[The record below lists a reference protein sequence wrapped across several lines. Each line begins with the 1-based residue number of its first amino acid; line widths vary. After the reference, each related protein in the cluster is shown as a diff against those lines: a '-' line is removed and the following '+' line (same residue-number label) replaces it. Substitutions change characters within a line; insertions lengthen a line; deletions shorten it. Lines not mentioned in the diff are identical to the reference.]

1 MEAVMKKVVAVAL
14 LVLGLGVG
22 SVCAAE
28 SADMSRPT
36 VLEKVAPAYPDACMD
51 AGIEGRVI
59 VECLVTRNGT
69 VVGATALR
77 SPDPAL
83 GEAAVAAVSSW
94 KFSPAMRD
102 GKAVD
107 AVIRIPVEFTLEK
120 VEGASVPR
128 VLASR

>member
-1 MEAVMKKVVAVAL
+1 MKKIVAVAL
-14 LVLGLGVG
+14 LVLGFGVG
-22 SVCAAE
+22 SMCAAE
-28 SADMSRPT
+28 STDMSRPT
-36 VLEKVAPAYPDACMD
+36 VLEKIAPAYPAACMD

-69 VVGATALR
+69 VMGATALR

-83 GEAAVAAVSSW
+83 GEAAVAAVSGW
-94 KFSPAMRD
+94 KFAPAMRD

-120 VEGASVPR
+120 VEGTSVPR